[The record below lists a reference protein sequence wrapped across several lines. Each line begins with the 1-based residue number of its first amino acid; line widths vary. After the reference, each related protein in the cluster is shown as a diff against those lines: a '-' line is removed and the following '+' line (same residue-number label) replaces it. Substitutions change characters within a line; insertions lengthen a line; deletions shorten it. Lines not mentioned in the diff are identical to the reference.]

1 VGRGWAHSVSPYRR
15 YPISDLWRLGDHPT
29 LAAIDDVLCGELAE
43 QYYFVDEVYRVGAG
57 ASLLASALFPLGPLA
72 VRRF

>member
-1 VGRGWAHSVSPYRR
+1 
-15 YPISDLWRLGDHPT
+15 
-29 LAAIDDVLCGELAE
+29 VLCGELAE

-72 VRRF
+72 VLTDSPVCGYRVRY